1 MEAVRRANPRFV
13 NYNSRTAI
21 DAVEQFC
28 RMQRNGL
35 AAQRIPEA
43 LIECARSLN
52 DAQMDMFEQ
61 WIVNPQDVKGMDA
74 SIIGKENFEEHRRIL
89 AEHEQKCEEPLVN
102 EDEPVMPTLEACS
115 DEDEKCAKE

>member
-13 NYNSRTAI
+13 SAV

-35 AAQRIPEA
+35 PPARIPEA
-43 LIECARSLN
+43 LIECARTLN

-61 WIVNPQDVKGMDA
+61 WIVNPQDVKGIDA
-74 SIIGKENFEEHRRIL
+74 AVIGSQNLEEHRRIV
-89 AEHEQKCEEPLVN
+89 AEHEEKCEARTLN
-102 EDEPVMPTLEACS
+102 EVESVMPALEACS
-115 DEDEKCAKE
+115 DQEDEKRKE

>member
-13 NYNSRTAI
+13 NFNSRTAI

-35 AAQRIPEA
+35 APQRIPEA
-43 LIECARSLN
+43 LIECAQSLN
-52 DAQMDMFEQ
+52 DAQMDLFEQ

-74 SIIGKENFEEHRRIL
+74 SIIGNDNLKEHRRIL
-89 AEHEQKCEEPLVN
+89 AEHEQKCAEPLIN
-102 EDEPVMPTLEACS
+102 EDEPVMPTLEACP

>member
-13 NYNSRTAI
+13 NFNSRTAI

-61 WIVNPQDVKGMDA
+61 WIVNPQDVTGIDA
-74 SIIGKENFEEHRRIL
+74 SVIGKENLKEHLLIV

-102 EDEPVMPTLEACS
+102 EDELVMPALEACS